1 MTGLRFRNVDADPAD
16 PVEDWPYEALVTA
29 IERGTVSDWRRIVEA
44 MDARP
49 WGPVARDVEAYAH
62 YGEAR
67 EAIALL
73 TEALRRARRRVKD
86 EERAEVAAH
95 VRRAIADSGLTAAQ
109 FAEECGTS
117 AARLSTYAGGKV
129 VPSAALMVRFGR
141 VARSRSGSSGIPE
154 GDPPTSVR

>member
-29 IERGTVSDWRRIVEA
+29 MERGTVSDWRRIVEA

-49 WGPVARDVEAYAH
+49 WGPVARDVEAYAQ

-67 EAIALL
+67 EVIALL

-95 VRRAIADSGLTAAQ
+95 VRRAIAESGLTAAR

-129 VPSAALMVRFGR
+129 VPSAALMLRFER
-141 VARSRSGSSGIPE
+141 VARAHTRPPTIPE
-154 GDPPTSVR
+154 GESSNHVR